1 MNSAAEQTLP
11 LFAVPREDCNV
22 DWLVGFLAGRDWLTR
37 REILRTLNWPVNDG
51 NVRWVRSLIS
61 AAGDEV
67 VKGQKGYNHIA
78 NCPVDDILH
87 ASNQEIDQG
96 KKMIQYGIALRRRAH
111 QLIK

>member
-1 MNSAAEQTLP
+1 MPTTVNETLP
-11 LFAVPREDCNV
+11 LFEVPRENANV
-22 DWLVGFLAGRDWLTR
+22 DWLVNLLRQRGWMTR
-37 REILRTLNWPVNDG
+37 QDILRTLAWPATGSNI
-51 NVRWVRSLIS
+51 RWVRSLVS

-78 NCPVDDILH
+78 NCQVDDILH

-111 QLIK
+111 QMIR